1 MPMGNE
7 KSDTGSRSITVNKRN
22 NIMSKKEIELLLARI
37 ENLKSFLEDN
47 SLEKFQEEV
56 LRVERFLK
64 RFGSLEELL
73 SNLEK
78 LEGMAYSVKDFLS
91 IDEVATYLQISKS
104 SVYKLTSSKELTVY
118 KPNGKNIFILRSDLD
133 NWIKRNPS
141 YSNDEIER
149 QANIIA
155 YHLEKVNKK
164 KQHQKGGK

>member
-1 MPMGNE
+1 M
-7 KSDTGSRSITVNKRN
+7 SSR
-22 NIMSKKEIELLLARI
+22 KEIEMLVARI
-37 ENLKSFLEDN
+37 EGLKSFLENN
-47 SLEKFQEEV
+47 SLEQFQEEV

-73 SNLEK
+73 SHLEK

-104 SVYKLTSSKELTVY
+104 SVYKLTSSRELTVY

-141 YSNDEIER
+141 MSNEEIER

-155 YHLEKVNKK
+155 YNLEKESKK
-164 KQHQKGGK
+164 KQLQKGGK

>member
-1 MPMGNE
+1 
-7 KSDTGSRSITVNKRN
+7 
-22 NIMSKKEIELLLARI
+22 MSKKEIELLLARI
-37 ENLKSFLEDN
+37 ETLKSFLENN
-47 SLEKFQEEV
+47 SLEKFQEEI

-78 LEGMAYSVKDFLS
+78 LESMTYSVKNFLS

-133 NWIKRNPS
+133 NWIRRNPS
-141 YSNDEIER
+141 YSNEEIER

-155 YHLEKVNKK
+155 YHLEKDNKK
-164 KQHQKGGK
+164 KQYQKGGK

>member
-1 MPMGNE
+1 
-7 KSDTGSRSITVNKRN
+7 
-22 NIMSKKEIELLLARI
+22 MSKKEIELLLARI
-37 ENLKSFLEDN
+37 ENLKSFLENN

-73 SNLEK
+73 TNLEK

-133 NWIKRNPS
+133 NWIRRNPS
-141 YSNDEIER
+141 YSNEEIER

-155 YHLEKVNKK
+155 YHLEKENKK
-164 KQHQKGGK
+164 KQYQKGGK